1 MKRAGC
7 ALIGIVFLPDIQLAH
22 QAAAVVSTLQ
32 QLLNHIGVYSG
43 KMEDE
48 LLRCDLKIS
57 VAPITPALTTKAQHE
72 LNHSRT
78 ICYGGE
84 YVSSLPVNC
93 GKQVE
98 VKNLNSK

>member
-1 MKRAGC
+1 
-7 ALIGIVFLPDIQLAH
+7 
-22 QAAAVVSTLQ
+22 
-32 QLLNHIGVYSG
+32 
-43 KMEDE
+43 
-48 LLRCDLKIS
+48 
-57 VAPITPALTTKAQHE
+57 VAPITPASTTKAQHE

-98 VKNLNSK
+98 VKNLNSIPQIIIILATEYEACQQTKRYHYR